1 LQYGVG
7 YGKTRGQVAAAY
19 IAALAV
25 GRLGLFGGGGFS
37 NAASGRAGGRMR
49 GRWRASMRRSSTGT
63 GTVIG
68 SSVEL
73 KKQHAIITT
82 TYTHLL
88 KVTNAKPR
96 ACPVSLSVGIFT
108 CAAASHAR
116 IKMTQLR
123 CTRSAP
129 PLRCR
134 TCRGRGEGGTGSTTT
149 GMREGVGEGRCNRE
163 CREVQG
169 RA

>member
-1 LQYGVG
+1 
-7 YGKTRGQVAAAY
+7 
-19 IAALAV
+19 
-25 GRLGLFGGGGFS
+25 
-37 NAASGRAGGRMR
+37 MR

-68 SSVEL
+68 NSGEL

-116 IKMTQLR
+116 IKMTRPR

-129 PLRCR
+129 PSRCR
-134 TCRGRGEGGTGSTTT
+134 TCRGRGEGGDEQHYHWHEG
-149 GMREGVGEGRCNRE
+149 GGLERGGAIEGAGKCRGGRDVREGYDAPSITWKN
-163 CREVQG
+163 
-169 RA
+169 AS